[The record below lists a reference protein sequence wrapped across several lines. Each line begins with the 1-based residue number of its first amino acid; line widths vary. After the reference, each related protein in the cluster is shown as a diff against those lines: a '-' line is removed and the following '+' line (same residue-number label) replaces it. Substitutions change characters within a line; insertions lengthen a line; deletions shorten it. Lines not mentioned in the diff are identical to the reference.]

1 MSVGAYQQPI
11 LIVDDEEEVLESIE
25 LVLNAG
31 GYENVLSC
39 QDSRKVLSL
48 LKKHPDVQLI
58 LLDLVMPH
66 LKGEDLLPILRE
78 QHSEIPVIVVTAI
91 DDCHIAVD
99 CMKSGA
105 FDYVVKPIEKMR
117 LLANV
122 RHAVE
127 NREIARENRALKE
140 RLLYETLEYPEAF
153 EPIVTRN
160 KTMMSI
166 FQYVEAI
173 APSPEP
179 VLIVGETGVGK
190 ELIVNAIHKICGR
203 KGPLVSVNIAGLD
216 DTLFSDTL
224 FGHHRGA
231 FTGTTTNREGL
242 VQTASGGTLFLDE
255 IGDLTPASQIKLLR
269 LIQENEYYPLGTDIP
284 RKSDIRILAASN
296 KNFDGKDASLKLRRD
311 LYFRLQTH
319 KITVPPLRERRE
331 DIPLLVDHFIR
342 KAAKRLNKNVPG
354 YPGQLIDILNCY
366 DFPGNVRELESMVFD
381 AVSKHRSRMLSI
393 ESFKNRI
400 FKPGSRDGWND
411 TEEKKDAIFSP
422 LEILPTLEE
431 SRKMLIEEALIRSSG
446 NQSIAARF
454 LGISQPALS
463 RWLKSNS

>member
-1 MSVGAYQQPI
+1 MIGSIYQQPI

-25 LVLNAG
+25 LILSAG
-31 GYENVLSC
+31 GYENVIFC
-39 QDSRKVLSL
+39 QDSRHVLPL
-48 LKKHPDVQLI
+48 LKRHPDVQLI
-58 LLDLVMPH
+58 LLDLIMPY
-66 LKGEDLLPILRE
+66 LKGGDLLPILRE
-78 QHSEIPVIVVTAI
+78 QHSEVPVIVITAI
-91 DDCHIAVD
+91 DDCHTAVE
-99 CMKSGA
+99 CIKSGA

-122 RHAVE
+122 RHALE
-127 NREIARENRALKE
+127 KREMARENRALKE

-153 EPIVTRN
+153 ESIVTRN

-166 FQYVEAI
+166 FQYAEAI

-190 ELIVNAIHKICGR
+190 ELIVNSIHNVCGR
-203 KGPLVSVNIAGLD
+203 KGPLVSVNIGGLD

-224 FGHHRGA
+224 FGHRQGA

-242 VQTASGGTLFLDE
+242 VQTAWGGTLFLDE
-255 IGDLTPASQIKLLR
+255 IGDLAPASQIKLLR
-269 LIQENEYYPLGTDIP
+269 LIQEQEYYPLGTDVP
-284 RKSDIRILAASN
+284 QKADIRILAASN
-296 KNFDGKDASLKLRRD
+296 KNFDERDASPDFRRD

-319 KITVPPLRERRE
+319 KISVPPLRNRRE
-331 DIPLLVDHFIR
+331 DIPLLVDHFMK
-342 KAAKRLNKNVPG
+342 KAAKRLSKNAPR
-354 YPGQLIDILNCY
+354 YPKELIDILNCY

-381 AVSKHRSRMLSI
+381 AVSKHRTHMLSL

-400 FKPGSRDGWND
+400 FKEGVRNCWSD
-411 TEEKKDAIFSP
+411 TEEKRDAVFSP

-431 SRKMLIEEALIRSSG
+431 SRKMLVEEALMRSNG
-446 NQSIAARF
+446 NQSIAARL

>member
-1 MSVGAYQQPI
+1 MNVGTYQEPI

-25 LVLNAG
+25 LILNAG

-39 QDSRKVLSL
+39 QDSRRALPL

-105 FDYVVKPIEKMR
+105 FDYVIKPIEKMR

-140 RLLYETLEYPEAF
+140 RLLYETLEYPEVF

-166 FQYVEAI
+166 FQYAEAI

-190 ELIVNAIHKICGR
+190 ELIVNAIHEICGR
-203 KGPLVSVNIAGLD
+203 KGPLISVNIAGLD

-231 FTGTTTNREGL
+231 FTGTTTHREGL

-255 IGDLTPASQIKLLR
+255 IADLTPASQIKLLR
-269 LIQENEYYPLGTDIP
+269 LIQEKEYYPLGTDIP

-296 KNFDGKDASLKLRRD
+296 KNFDERDDSLKLRRD

-319 KITVPPLRERRE
+319 KITVPPLRKRRE
-331 DIPLLVDHFIR
+331 DIPLLVDHFIK
-342 KAAKRLNKNVPG
+342 KAAKRLDKNAPR

-366 DFPGNVRELESMVFD
+366 DFPGNIRELESMVFD
-381 AVSKHRSRMLSI
+381 AVSKHRSHMLSI

-400 FKPGSRDGWND
+400 FKPGSRDSWND
-411 TEEKKDAIFSP
+411 PEEKRDAIFSP